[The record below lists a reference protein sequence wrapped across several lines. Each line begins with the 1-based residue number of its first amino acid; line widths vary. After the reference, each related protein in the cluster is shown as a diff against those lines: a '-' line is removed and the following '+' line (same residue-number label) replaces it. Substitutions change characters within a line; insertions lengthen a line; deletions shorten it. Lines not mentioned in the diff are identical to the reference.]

1 MTTEE
6 ILQLA
11 KTFGFDDMI
20 GERDDETD
28 KVYYEC
34 WEDQLLKFAKEI
46 HRQTR
51 RNTLHEI
58 IARLSIAPN
67 AEVNQY
73 AIILTEKQLIPN
85 D

>member
-28 KVYYEC
+28 GVYYEC
-34 WEDQLLKFAKEI
+34 WEEQLLKFA
-46 HRQTR
+46 Q
-51 RNTLHEI
+51 
-58 IARLSIAPN
+58 
-67 AEVNQY
+67 
-73 AIILTEKQLIPN
+73 AIYEN
-85 D
+85 GYNNGHDDGWEGCN

>member
-28 KVYYEC
+28 GVYYEC
-34 WEDQLLKFAKEI
+34 WEDQLSSLPLKYKKMG
-46 HRQTR
+46 TMKDMMK
-51 RNTLHEI
+51 
-58 IARLSIAPN
+58 
-67 AEVNQY
+67 V
-73 AIILTEKQLIPN
+73 
-85 D
+85 